1 MLKIIKTE
9 DEYEDALSKD
19 YGLIQ
24 VDLKEVMKSLT
35 SWN

>member
-9 DEYEDALSKD
+9 DEYEDALSKA

-24 VDLKEVMKSLT
+24 VDLKEGSEESDELE
-35 SWN
+35 